1 MSGKLD
7 LPGYFTNPYA
17 YKRAE
22 WQPPGM
28 ESIDPLRETK
38 AWIDSSKANLR
49 SPQEV
54 IRARGRDPEDVLREI
69 QEFREWEKEM
79 GLQPEE
85 VSGALK
91 NNPAAV
97 EEQKAA
103 KLIKFGR

>member
-7 LPGYFTNPYA
+7 LPGYFSNPSRYT
-17 YKRAE
+17 KME

-38 AWIDSSKANLR
+38 AWIDASKSNLR
-49 SPQEV
+49 SPQEA

-69 QEFREWEKEM
+69 QEFRAWEKEM
-79 GLQPEE
+79 GIEPQE
-85 VSGALK
+85 VSKAMQ

-97 EEQKAA
+97 EQQKAA